1 MKNGVWGKRL
11 ERKRGG
17 RKAGAGDGYGET
29 GTAKCGGAAERKFAP
44 WSLME
49 QTPQEL
55 RFPERRQEK
64 RLKYWE
70 GEHTQIWELLMLR
83 GARLQAAYLPEPG
96 TLGGKRRDGKG
107 SWPNIY

>member
-1 MKNGVWGKRL
+1 M
-11 ERKRGG
+11 ERKL
-17 RKAGAGDGYGET
+17 
-29 GTAKCGGAAERKFAP
+29 AP

-55 RFPERRQEK
+55 RFPERRQK

-70 GEHTQIWELLMLR
+70 GVHMQIWEILMLR
-83 GARLQAAYLPEPG
+83 GARLQAVYLPEPG
-96 TLGGKRRDGKG
+96 TLGEKNRRDGKG

>member
-1 MKNGVWGKRL
+1 MKNGVWRKRL

-17 RKAGAGDGYGET
+17 RKAGEGYGET
-29 GTAKCGGAAERKFAP
+29 GTAKCGGEVERKFAP

-70 GEHTQIWELLMLR
+70 GKRCICKF
-83 GARLQAAYLPEPG
+83 
-96 TLGGKRRDGKG
+96 GKFSG
-107 SWPNIY
+107 